1 MAHRY
6 LTFLRNYSQVLP
18 IRAPTYLYPADARF
32 LVLSDLHASNRLGLA
47 QAVVDAEGA
56 AGRDVS
62 AVLILGDLVNFGRPI
77 ELRLK
82 RLRASL
88 ARMTIPVLI
97 ILGNH
102 DKHGP
107 KDDSVARYLANTPN
121 ITLMQSG
128 NDYTFRHFGPISV
141 GGFDDPRYF
150 GDDNIRS
157 ARKQQPAREA
167 FLRAARARGGVPD
180 IVMIHEPYAAG
191 PPPALW
197 LNGHMHAPKLDP
209 DRRRVQV
216 GMFTDG
222 TFYYNRKSH
231 HRAPSNFVL
240 LAAREGPGTTSVAS
254 VTFRWHRGIPHLS
267 DIDGTEIP
275 VSK

>member
-6 LTFLRNYSQVLP
+6 LAFLRNYSLVLP

-56 AGRDVS
+56 AGRNVS
-62 AVLILGDLVNFGRPI
+62 AVLILGDLVNFGLPI

-82 RLRASL
+82 RFRASL
-88 ARMTIPVLI
+88 ARLTIPVLI

-102 DKHGP
+102 DKQGP
-107 KDDSVARYLANTPN
+107 RDDSVARYLANTPN
-121 ITLMQSG
+121 VTLMQSG
-128 NDYTFRHFGPISV
+128 NDYEFRNFGPITV

-150 GDDNIRS
+150 GDDNTDN
-157 ARKQQPAREA
+157 AKKQKPAREA
-167 FLRAARARGGVPD
+167 FLRAARARDWFPD

-222 TFYYNRKSH
+222 AFYYNRKSH

-240 LAAREGPGTTSVAS
+240 LAAREAPATTSVAS
-254 VTFRWHRGIPHLS
+254 VTFRWHRGTPHLA
-267 DIDGTEIP
+267 DIHSGEIP
-275 VSK
+275 TAN

>member
-18 IRAPTYLYPADARF
+18 IRAPTYLFPADARF

-107 KDDSVARYLANTPN
+107 KRSEEHTSEL
-121 ITLMQSG
+121 QS
-128 NDYTFRHFGPISV
+128 
-141 GGFDDPRYF
+141 
-150 GDDNIRS
+150 
-157 ARKQQPAREA
+157 
-167 FLRAARARGGVPD
+167 RG
-180 IVMIHEPYAAG
+180 H
-191 PPPALW
+191 
-197 LNGHMHAPKLDP
+197 
-209 DRRRVQV
+209 
-216 GMFTDG
+216 
-222 TFYYNRKSH
+222 
-231 HRAPSNFVL
+231 
-240 LAAREGPGTTSVAS
+240 
-254 VTFRWHRGIPHLS
+254 
-267 DIDGTEIP
+267 
-275 VSK
+275 

>member
-128 NDYTFRHFGPISV
+128 NDYAFRHFGPISV